1 MCDASVRF
9 IPDNIDTPTYR
20 ALATVEA
27 GDSIANSP

>member
-9 IPDNIDTPTYR
+9 IPDNIDTATYR

-27 GDSIANSP
+27 GDAIANSP